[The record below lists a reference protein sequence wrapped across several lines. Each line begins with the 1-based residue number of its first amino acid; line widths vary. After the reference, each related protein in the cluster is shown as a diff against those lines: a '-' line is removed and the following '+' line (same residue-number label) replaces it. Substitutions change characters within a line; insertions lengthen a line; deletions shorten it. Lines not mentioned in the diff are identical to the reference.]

1 MDRWKNFIETV
12 AAIKDASIAMV
23 HQIRNPD
30 SLPTEVQGLEL
41 LSLSTVKGLYS
52 DISFSSL
59 ALVPS
64 GYENW
69 EKFPLAAVEVIR
81 RLLSELYVLTAV
93 HVIPSSGN
101 KNGEFYPLHSREEFF
116 LHTYVEIL
124 QAHEMGKGIY
134 YQSPSNII
142 TVTRGADIPLAKMLF
157 PGDYGIAIDYHMY
170 GFLEQ
175 PPAGDI
181 VQARNSIDT
190 IPHVLHLEYG
200 RYPDTLEINID
211 TELFSVSQ
219 CLAEIQSVCTLEAI
233 PLKIDSALK

>member
-1 MDRWKNFIETV
+1 MNRWKNYVDTV
-12 AAIKDASIAMV
+12 AAIKNVGIAMV
-23 HQIRNPD
+23 NQIRNPN
-30 SLPTEVQGLEL
+30 SLTTDLQGLEL
-41 LSLSTVKGLYS
+41 LSLSTVKGFHS

-69 EKFPLAAVEVIR
+69 EKFPSAAVEVIR
-81 RLLSELYVLTAV
+81 KLLSEFYVLTAI

-124 QAHEMGKGIY
+124 RAYEMGEGIY
-134 YQSPSNII
+134 YQTPSDII
-142 TVTRGADIPLAKMLF
+142 TVTHGADIPLAKMLF

-175 PPAGDI
+175 PPVGDI
-181 VQARNSIDT
+181 VQARNSIDMV
-190 IPHVLHLEYG
+190 PHVLHLEYG
-200 RYPDTLEINID
+200 RYPDTLEIHID